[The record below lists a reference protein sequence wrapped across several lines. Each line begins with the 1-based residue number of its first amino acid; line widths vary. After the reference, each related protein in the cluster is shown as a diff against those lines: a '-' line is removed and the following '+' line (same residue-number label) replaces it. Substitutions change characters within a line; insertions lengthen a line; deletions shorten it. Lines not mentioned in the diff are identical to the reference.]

1 MDASHAKC
9 LLSEVV
15 AFNAVEVL
23 VNLRCPSWL
32 NLASARCSVGDC
44 VVDRNSFGSTFPQS
58 KDVSVNGLSIAIA
71 LSFTMKLK
79 DVLFD

>member
-1 MDASHAKC
+1 MG
-9 LLSEVV
+9 
-15 AFNAVEVL
+15 FNAVEVL

-58 KDVSVNGLSIAIA
+58 KDVLVNGLSIAIA
-71 LSFTMKLK
+71 LQLSLTMKLT